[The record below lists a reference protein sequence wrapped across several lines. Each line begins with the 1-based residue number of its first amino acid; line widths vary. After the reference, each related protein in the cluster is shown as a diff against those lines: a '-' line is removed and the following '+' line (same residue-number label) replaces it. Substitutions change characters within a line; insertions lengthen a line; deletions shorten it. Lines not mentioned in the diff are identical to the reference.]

1 MFSLKKLKGYCIIA
15 LSVLSLLASGSFSV
29 CSAAEDIVFLVSP
42 TPTVEKMIEMIPE
55 FEKQTG
61 IKVTVESVS
70 YDSMMEKETLD
81 LRTKVGAYD
90 AFWIEAPYL
99 GRYTTLK
106 GIEPLEDF
114 VKKSG
119 LDLSDFPQSLLEN
132 FSYEGKL
139 YALPFEGCLTVMAY
153 RTDLFQKK
161 GLSVPRSWTE
171 YGGYLDVIK
180 KVHNPPTVYGT
191 SLMGARHEA
200 LFYEYLNFL
209 WGFGGKLFE
218 ENLYPAISSSQAKA
232 ALRFYKSLI
241 PYAPPGTLSYTW
253 TESATA
259 FQQGNVGIEVIFSD
273 WTAAL
278 QDPTA
283 SKVVGKWAYIPLPG
297 NGPTAFGGYGW
308 AINANSKH
316 KEAAFKFMSWATS
329 KKIQRE
335 LLKLGSTPTRISI
348 LKDPELIAKF
358 PYLSVYEQ
366 VAPRAQPPMKIKTYH
381 ALYDSLVL
389 YLSGALAGTKTVTEA
404 LDTAQQKWVEI
415 MKQSGY
421 IK

>member
-1 MFSLKKLKGYCIIA
+1 MLFLRKLKGYCIIA
-15 LSVLSLLASGSFSV
+15 LSVLLLLAGGSFSV
-29 CSAAEDIVFLVSP
+29 CSAGENIVFLVSP
-42 TPTVEKMIEMIPE
+42 TPTVEKMIEMIPK

-70 YDSMMEKETLD
+70 YESMMEKETLD
-81 LRTKVGAYD
+81 LRTKMGAYD
-90 AFWIEAPYL
+90 VFWIEATYL

-106 GIEPLEDF
+106 GIESFDDF

-119 LDLSDFPQSLLEN
+119 LDLNDFPQSLLEN

-139 YALPFEGCLTVMAY
+139 YALPFEGCLMVMVY
-153 RTDLFQKK
+153 RTDLFEKK

-171 YGGYLDVIK
+171 YGGYFDVIK
-180 KVHNPPTVYGT
+180 KLHNPPVIYGT
-191 SLMGARHEA
+191 SIMGARHEA

-218 ENLYPAISSSQAKA
+218 ENLYPAINSSQAKA
-232 ALRFYKSLI
+232 ALRFLKSLV

-259 FQQGNVGIEVIFSD
+259 FQQGNVGVEVIFSD

-278 QDPTA
+278 NDPAA
-283 SKVVGKWAYIPLPG
+283 SKVIGKWAYAPLPG

-308 AINANSKH
+308 AINANSRH
-316 KEAAFKFMSWATS
+316 KEAAFKFVSWATG
-329 KKIQRE
+329 KEVQRE
-335 LLKLGSTPTRISI
+335 LVRLGSTPTRISV
-348 LKDPELIAKF
+348 LKDPELIARF

-366 VAPRAQPPMKIKTYH
+366 VAPRAQPPMKIKAYH

-389 YLSGALAGTKTVTEA
+389 YLSEALIGAKTADEA
-404 LDTAQQKWVEI
+404 LDIAQQKWIEI